1 MTSNMNSLKVPDSGL
16 RLQASG
22 GDGLPIPPQA
32 FFLTLEDNAI
42 ENMIRAVQSGQEL
55 SLKLGSEPTLK
66 YGSNTHII
74 TPPSDSLPYDLYL
87 TRPFESTKSAE
98 RLPCTGSLFR
108 KPKSS
113 ASSAKPKAI
122 KEAEK
127 KSSDRSKGSSS
138 SGLESDYE
146 TLRDGLA
153 AEEAAR
159 GRYGP
164 KGNSNVVPVKLTS
177 SRTQIVD
184 KALAGKRGTLKNR
197 GLSPA
202 SLPPSPALR
211 GVGSPSGP
219 VPSASQQAM
228 ERSKYYRAPLVHELA
243 VEDRTLEY
251 LREKWDGNESEMLPA
266 LNKIAD
272 QQPDG
277 KTWTMRRAYYKELDV
292 YSYAYDASEE
302 REKAI
307 KNAVK
312 AFDKMR
318 LSSREPEWERLN
330 APEDR
335 GKGICLSSL
344 QAKIA
349 TKEPP
354 PPAAPKNKVQKGDDG
369 SSKDEG
375 STTDSGKTS
384 KGGESMARSSSNP
397 LPTKAKKPNTVDAQA
412 KRLLSNKPKPA
423 TSSTVLKPSPTK
435 GKGGKSGDGRILS
448 QEIIED
454 SDVSDDETPAL
465 APKSKPVAV
474 TAKPTPKE
482 PEGKKARPVPREPTK
497 PAPAKRQRED
507 DDSSSSS
514 GTPLAKRIKG
524 RTAALPLKP
533 KTSQTLQ
540 RPAAPAP
547 PPRAKDTSPTKSSPL
562 ASSPPTNVSDMD
574 DATPPPQPI
583 KKRHNE
589 MDKAHGIPRKKYR
602 VITEEVITLASRFK
616 TQYARYVKLHREI
629 EASANPSQEDI
640 EGLTRMRNRL
650 ATMKSKIHEAV

>member
-1 MTSNMNSLKVPDSGL
+1 MNSLKVPDSGL

-22 GDGLPIPPQA
+22 GDGLPVPPQA
-32 FFLTLEDNAI
+32 FFLSLEDNAI
-42 ENMIRAVQSGQEL
+42 ESMIKAVQSGQEL
-55 SLKLGSEPTLK
+55 SLKLGNEPALK
-66 YGSNTHII
+66 YGSTAHII
-74 TPPSDSLPYDLYL
+74 TPSDSLPYDLYL

-108 KPKSS
+108 KPKGS
-113 ASSAKPKAI
+113 ASPVKSRYV

-127 KSSDRSKGSSS
+127 KGSDRSKGSSS

-159 GRYGP
+159 GR
-164 KGNSNVVPVKLTS
+164 
-177 SRTQIVD
+177 TQIVD
-184 KALAGKRGTLKNR
+184 KALAVKRGMIKGR
-197 GLSPA
+197 GLSPNPA
-202 SLPPSPALR
+202 SLPPSPAVR
-211 GVGSPSGP
+211 GIGSPSGP
-219 VPSASQQAM
+219 APSASQQAM
-228 ERSKYYRAPLVHELA
+228 ERSKYYRMPLVHELA

-251 LREKWDGNESEMLPA
+251 LREKWDGNESEMPSA

-277 KTWTMRRAYYKELDV
+277 KTWAMRRGYYKELDV
-292 YSYAYDASEE
+292 YNYGYDTAEE

-307 KNAVK
+307 KNAIKVY
-312 AFDKMR
+312 DKLR

-354 PPAAPKNKVQKGDDG
+354 PPTAPKIKVQKVEDG
-369 SSKDEG
+369 SSKEEG

-384 KGGESMARSSSNP
+384 KGGESMARSSSNS
-397 LPTKAKKPNTVDAQA
+397 LPSKAKKPSAADAQA
-412 KRLLSNKPKPA
+412 KRLLSNSKSKPA
-423 TSSTVLKPSPTK
+423 NSTTSLKPSPTK

-454 SDVSDDETPAL
+454 SDVSDDETPTP
-465 APKSKPVAV
+465 APVSVPK
-474 TAKPTPKE
+474 AKPAPV
-482 PEGKKARPVPREPTK
+482 KAKAKPLEPTK
-497 PAPAKRQRED
+497 SREPAKPAPTKRQRED

-524 RTAALPLKP
+524 RPVTQPLRPKAAP
-533 KTSQTLQ
+533 TVQ
-540 RPAAPAP
+540 RPAAPAAP
-547 PPRAKDTSPTKSSPL
+547 ARAKDTSPTKSSPL

-583 KKRHNE
+583 KKRHVE
-589 MDKAHGIPRKKYR
+589 MDKAQALKQRKKAPA
-602 VITEEVITLASRFK
+602 ISEEVITLASRFK
-616 TQYARYVKLHREI
+616 TQYARYLRLHQEI
-629 EASANPSQEDI
+629 EASANPSQDDI
-640 EGLTRMRNRL
+640 EALTRMRNRL

>member
-1 MTSNMNSLKVPDSGL
+1 MK
-16 RLQASG
+16 
-22 GDGLPIPPQA
+22 
-32 FFLTLEDNAI
+32 
-42 ENMIRAVQSGQEL
+42 
-55 SLKLGSEPTLK
+55 TLK
-66 YGSNTHII
+66 YGTNTHII

-98 RLPCTGSLFR
+98 RLPYTGSLFR
-108 KPKSS
+108 KPKGSVS
-113 ASSAKPKAI
+113 PVKSRAV
-122 KEAEK
+122 KEVEK
-127 KSSDRSKGSSS
+127 KGSERSKGSSS

-159 GRYGP
+159 GRFEAST
-164 KGNSNVVPVKLTS
+164 NSGGAPDMLTIR
-177 SRTQIVD
+177 RTQIVD
-184 KALAGKRGTLKNR
+184 KALAGKRGAIKGR
-197 GLSPA
+197 GLSPNPA

-219 VPSASQQAM
+219 IASASQQAM
-228 ERSKYYRAPLVHELA
+228 ERSKYYRVPLVHELA
-243 VEDRTLEY
+243 VEDRTLDY

-272 QQPDG
+272 PQPDG
-277 KTWTMRRAYYKELDV
+277 KTWTMRRIYYKELDV
-292 YSYAYDASEE
+292 YTYAYDTTEE

-307 KNAVK
+307 KNAIK
-312 AFDKMR
+312 AYDKMR

-335 GKGICLSSL
+335 GKGKCLSSL

-354 PPAAPKNKVQKGDDG
+354 PPAAPKIKVQKADDA

-384 KGGESMARSSSNP
+384 KGGEGMARSSSNP
-397 LPTKAKKPNTVDAQA
+397 LPTKAKKPSAADAQA
-412 KRLLSNKPKPA
+412 KRLLSNNKPKPA
-423 TSSTVLKPSPTK
+423 ASSTALKPSPTK
-435 GKGGKSGDGRILS
+435 GKGGKTGGGRILS

-454 SDVSDDETPAL
+454 SDVSDDETTAPAPKPKPAPAKPSAKEL
-465 APKSKPVAV
+465 APTRPRPVA
-474 TAKPTPKE
+474 
-482 PEGKKARPVPREPTK
+482 REPAK

-524 RTAALPLKP
+524 RTGPLPLKP

-589 MDKAHGIPRKKYR
+589 MDKSNALKQRKKAR

-616 TQYARYVKLHREI
+616 IQYARYVKLHREI
-629 EASANPSQEDI
+629 EASANPSQEDV

-650 ATMKSKIHEAV
+650 ATMKEKIKEAV

>member
-1 MTSNMNSLKVPDSGL
+1 VKS
-16 RLQASG
+16 
-22 GDGLPIPPQA
+22 
-32 FFLTLEDNAI
+32 
-42 ENMIRAVQSGQEL
+42 RA
-55 SLKLGSEPTLK
+55 
-66 YGSNTHII
+66 
-74 TPPSDSLPYDLYL
+74 
-87 TRPFESTKSAE
+87 A
-98 RLPCTGSLFR
+98 
-108 KPKSS
+108 
-113 ASSAKPKAI
+113 

-127 KSSDRSKGSSS
+127 KGSDRSKGSSS

-159 GRYGP
+159 GRIH
-164 KGNSNVVPVKLTS
+164 
-177 SRTQIVD
+177 IVD

-197 GLSPA
+197 GLSPNPS
-202 SLPPSPALR
+202 SLPPSPAIR
-211 GVGSPSGP
+211 AVGSPSGV
-219 VPSASQQAM
+219 VPSASQLAM
-228 ERSKYYRAPLVHELA
+228 EKSKYYRIPLVHELA
-243 VEDRTLEY
+243 VDDRSLDF

-277 KTWTMRRAYYKELDV
+277 KTWTMRRNYYKELDV
-292 YSYAYDASEE
+292 YNYAYDSTDD

-307 KNAVK
+307 KNAIK
-312 AFDKMR
+312 IFDKMR

-335 GKGICLSSL
+335 GKGKCLSSL

-354 PPAAPKNKVQKGDDG
+354 QPAAPKIKVQKAEDS

-375 STTDSGKTS
+375 STTDSGKTAR
-384 KGGESMARSSSNP
+384 GGESMARSSSNP
-397 LPTKAKKPNTVDAQA
+397 LQTKPKKPSASDAQA
-412 KRLLSNKPKPA
+412 KRLLNSSKPKPVTASA
-423 TSSTVLKPSPTK
+423 TTLKPSPTK
-435 GKGGKSGDGRILS
+435 AKGGKAGDGRILS

-454 SDVSDDETPAL
+454 SDVSDDETPAPKPKP
-465 APKSKPVAV
+465 APAKPKAKDPEPKSRP
-474 TAKPTPKE
+474 TA
-482 PEGKKARPVPREPTK
+482 REPVK

-524 RTAALPLKP
+524 RTAALPPKP
-533 KTSQTLQ
+533 KSSQTLQ
-540 RPAAPAP
+540 RSAAPAAPPA
-547 PPRAKDTSPTKSSPL
+547 PRAKDTSPTKSSPL

-583 KKRHNE
+583 KKRHVE
-589 MDKAHGIPRKKYR
+589 MEKAHALKQRKKAT
-602 VITEEVITLASRFK
+602 ITEEVMTLASRFK
-616 TQYARYVKLHREI
+616 VQYARYLKLHHEI
-629 EASANPSQEDI
+629 AASANPSQEDI

-650 ATMKSKIHEAV
+650 ATMKSKIHDAV